1 MPKTCQPLKI
11 ALSELIT
18 HIAPDVDIEKLDP
31 TVDMRDELDLDSMD
45 FLRLL
50 EAVETKFGV
59 NIPEGD
65 YQKVN
70 SLQAMTDYIAAHQ
83 QPA

>member
-1 MPKTCQPLKI
+1 MASEPEQLKI
-11 ALSELIT
+11 TICELISD
-18 HIAPDVDIEKLDP
+18 IAPDVDTDKLDP

-50 EAVETKFGV
+50 EAISAKLGV

-70 SLQAMTDYIAAHQ
+70 SLQAMADYIAARC
-83 QPA
+83 